1 MRKLKLIAIL
11 MTLPFFNIACYAQ
24 DVKKNDEQLNPDN
37 PYIWDFGKV
46 KKNVTLEH
54 DFSFKNESEKIL
66 NIKDITTSC
75 GCTVSTVKNKSLKPQ
90 ETTEIKVKFDSK
102 GYAGAVKQF
111 VFVSTDSIDNPVIQF
126 IIKADV
132 EK

>member
-1 MRKLKLIAIL
+1 MHKLKLMAIL
-11 MTLPFFNIACYAQ
+11 MIFSFFNIACYAQ
-24 DVKKNDEQLNPDN
+24 DAKKIDEQLNVDDSH
-37 PYIWDFGKV
+37 IRDFGKV
-46 KKNVTLEH
+46 KKSVTLEH
-54 DFSFKNESEKIL
+54 DFVFKNESQKML

-102 GYAGAVKQF
+102 GYVGEVKQF
-111 VFVSTDSIDNPVIQF
+111 IFVNTDSIENPIIQF
-126 IIKADV
+126 MIKADV